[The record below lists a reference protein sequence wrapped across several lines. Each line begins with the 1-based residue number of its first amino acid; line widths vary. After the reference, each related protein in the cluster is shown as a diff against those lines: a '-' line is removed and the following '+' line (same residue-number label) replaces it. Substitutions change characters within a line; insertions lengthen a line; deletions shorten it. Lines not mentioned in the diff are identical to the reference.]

1 MDVGRQR
8 RKRRENLGGRIRK
21 GEEKKRKGREVK
33 AEQNSNDGPEIVGP
47 DFQAII
53 RQATIAQISNKD
65 SISLFVSLKIVS
77 SNKKK
82 KKLFLFIISII
93 MQIFIHSH
101 DYLFTIDYEN
111 FN

>member
-33 AEQNSNDGPEIVGP
+33 AEQNSNDGTEIVGP

-53 RQATIAQISNKD
+53 RQATIAQISKTH
-65 SISLFVSLKIVS
+65 
-77 SNKKK
+77 
-82 KKLFLFIISII
+82 
-93 MQIFIHSH
+93 QSH
-101 DYLFTIDYEN
+101 YLSR
-111 FN
+111 

>member
-53 RQATIAQISNKD
+53 RQATIAQTTRISNKD
-65 SISLFVSLKIVS
+65 SPISLFV
-77 SNKKK
+77 
-82 KKLFLFIISII
+82 
-93 MQIFIHSH
+93 
-101 DYLFTIDYEN
+101 
-111 FN
+111 